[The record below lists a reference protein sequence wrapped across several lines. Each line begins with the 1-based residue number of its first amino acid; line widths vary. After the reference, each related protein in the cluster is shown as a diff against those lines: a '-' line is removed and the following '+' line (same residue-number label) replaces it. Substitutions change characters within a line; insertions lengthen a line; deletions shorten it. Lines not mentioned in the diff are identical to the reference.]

1 MKQIIFIFI
10 VSLLSLQAHS
20 QVVIVKD
27 LVTLEPLAGVVV
39 ESKDVQPV
47 TTNAFGKADI
57 TAFQGKLIINFHLT
71 GYESFTISFA
81 QITAMEN
88 EVLLF
93 QTSIFTEEVVVSAS
107 RFQEKKED
115 VAQQMQVINKNDLR
129 FMNQQTTADVLQQ
142 SGNVLVQKSQQGGGS
157 PIIRGME
164 ANKVLMV
171 VDGVRLNNAI
181 YRGGHLQNVITLDN
195 SIMDRIEIAYGPG
208 SVVYGSDA
216 LGGVMHFFTRN
227 PEYSTTDKLL
237 TKGNAYVR
245 TSTANNEYSGHL
257 DFNIGGQR
265 FSSLTSVSYSSFDD
279 LRAGDL
285 RAPYYDSFGRRYFYV
300 ERIASKD
307 SIIKNNNPNIQV
319 GSAYKQYDILQKFGF
334 KQSKSIQHI
343 LNLQYS
349 NSTDV
354 PRYDRLTQGT
364 ISAPLHA
371 VWYYGPQSRLLASYS
386 LMLSN
391 KNVAYDNAKIILAY
405 QGIEES
411 RHNRGFNAPN
421 QTDRFENVAVWSL
434 NADFQKQFIKNEFRY
449 GVEITSNDVQSTAS
463 KTNVYTGEVA
473 FQNTRYPDGGST
485 MNSFALYATDSWEI
499 SKKLIANAGVR
510 FSNTMLEANI
520 DSTNFKISVINEG
533 DTIDYYFLNNQ
544 TFKQNNSNVTGS
556 FGLVYKPGHQ
566 WDIAA
571 LVSTGFRAPNVDDVG
586 KLFEQPSEAIL
597 IPNPN
602 LKPET
607 STNFSLRVDKTIN
620 KTVSLQTTGYYNIL
634 KNLIAV
640 DAANLGELN
649 GIPYDTL
656 TAGVVNNVNK
666 DKAYIYGVSAQ
677 MDAKANEHFSI
688 SSSINYTYGR
698 IKTTEG
704 DKPLDHIPPVFG
716 RTGLN
721 LQLNKFRGEFYVI
734 YHGWKRIHDYRLNA
748 EDNEIYATPE
758 GMPAW
763 YTLNIRTQ
771 YQINNYMQV
780 QVACEN
786 LLNHHYRVFASGTS
800 GAGRNLMVT
809 LRARF

>member
-1 MKQIIFIFI
+1 MKQFYVFI
-10 VSLLSLQAHS
+10 VVCFFALQAHS

-39 ESKDVQPV
+39 ESKDIKPV
-47 TTNAFGKADI
+47 TTDAFGKADI
-57 TAFQGKLIINFHLT
+57 TAFQGKEIINFYLT
-71 GYESFTISFA
+71 GYESTTFSFN
-81 QITAMEN
+81 QIKAMES

-107 RFQEKKED
+107 RFEEKKED
-115 VAQQMQVINKNDLR
+115 VAQQIQVINKNDLR

-142 SGNVLVQKSQQGGGS
+142 SGNVMVQKSQQGGGS

-181 YRGGHLQNVITLDN
+181 YRGGHLQNIITLDN

-216 LGGVMHFFTRN
+216 LGGVMHFYTRN
-227 PEYSTTDKLL
+227 PEYSSTDKLL

-245 TSTANNEYSGHL
+245 TATANHEYSGHL
-257 DFNIGGQR
+257 DFNMGGQK
-265 FSSLTSVSYSSFDD
+265 FSSLTSVTYSAFDD

-285 RAPYYDSFGRRYFYV
+285 RAPNYDSFGRRYFYV
-300 ERIASKD
+300 DRIAGKD
-307 SIIKNNNPNIQV
+307 SIIRNDNPNIQV
-319 GSAYKQYDILQKFGF
+319 GTAYKQYDILQKFSF
-334 KQSKSIQHI
+334 KQNANVQHQ
-343 LNLQYS
+343 LNIQYS
-349 NSTDV
+349 SSTDV
-354 PRYDRLTQGT
+354 PRYDRLSEGT
-364 ISAPLHA
+364 INAPSQA
-371 VWYYGPQSRLLASYS
+371 VWHYGPQTRLLTSYN
-386 LMLSN
+386 LMLNN
-391 KNVAYDNAKIILAY
+391 KNKAYDNAKIILAY

-411 RHNRGFNAPN
+411 RHNRGFNAAN
-421 QTDRFENVAVWSL
+421 QSDRIENVTVLSL
-434 NADFQKQFIKNEFRY
+434 NADFQKQFKENEFRY
-449 GVEITSNDVQSTAS
+449 GVELTSNDVQSTAS
-463 KTNVYTGEVA
+463 KTNVNTGAVA

-499 SKKLIANAGVR
+499 SEKLVLNAGAR
-510 FSNTMLEANI
+510 FSTIMLESTI
-520 DSTNFKISVINEG
+520 DSTNFKIGVVNQG

-556 FGLVYKPGHQ
+556 LGLVFKPGHQ

-571 LVSTGFRAPNVDDVG
+571 LVSTGFRAPNVDDAG
-586 KLFEQPSEAIL
+586 KLFEQPSGAIL

-620 KTVSLQTTGYYNIL
+620 KKVSIQTTGYYSMLN
-634 KNLIAV
+634 NMIAV
-640 DAANLGELN
+640 DAAELDN
-649 GIPYDTL
+649 SQGLPYDTIL
-656 TAGVVNNVNK
+656 AGVVTNVNK
-666 DKAYIYGVSAQ
+666 DKAFIYGFSGQ
-677 MDAKANEHFSI
+677 MDAKVNDFFSI
-688 SSSINYTYGR
+688 SSAINYTYGR
-698 IKTTEG
+698 IETTDG

-721 LQLNKFRGEFYVI
+721 LQLNKFRGEFYTM
-734 YHGWKRIHDYRLNA
+734 YNGWKRLKDYRLNA
-748 EDNEIYATPE
+748 EDNEIYATAD

-771 YQINNYMQV
+771 YQINNYVQV